1 MVAGEARWSVVIDES
16 SQSRQ
21 VQTHGVAF
29 ESYRN
34 GSQAVDR
41 GVEAPARFYVEL
53 PAVAGALQNRIIE
66 RAFGQG
72 PEGMRTFV
80 VIGED
85 GFAGADHDERDA
97 FVLDAD
103 GRVLRQI
110 RQRELFDLRTNC
122 GVFQGRVH
130 KGNGRAAR

>member
-1 MVAGEARWSVVIDES
+1 VVAVEARRRVAIAES

-29 ESYRN
+29 DSCKN
-34 GSQAVDR
+34 GSQTVNR
-41 GVEAPARFYVEL
+41 SVEAAAGFYVEL

-72 PEGMRTFV
+72 PEGMGAFV

-85 GFAGADHDERDA
+85 GFAGADYDERDA

-103 GRVLRQI
+103 GRVLR
-110 RQRELFDLRTNC
+110 
-122 GVFQGRVH
+122 
-130 KGNGRAAR
+130 